1 MYACKNKLFK
11 KFLFFSFVFL
21 IFSICCNQF
30 IHADEKVYTT
40 NKQES
45 IEHVRTQQKKII
57 SSLKKIESGF
67 KKKMVLK
74 NE

>member
-30 IHADEKVYTT
+30 IHADEKV
-40 NKQES
+40 NEIKVEEP
-45 IEHVRTQQKKII
+45 IHHVRIQQKKII
-57 SSLKKIESGF
+57 SSLKKIESSFESKGGNI
-67 KKKMVLK
+67 K
-74 NE
+74 

>member
-1 MYACKNKLFK
+1 MYVCKNKLFK

-30 IHADEKVYTT
+30 IHADEKINEIKT
-40 NKQES
+40 QEP
-45 IEHVRTQQKKII
+45 IDHVRIQQKKII

-67 KKKMVLK
+67 KKKDGIK
-74 NE
+74 K